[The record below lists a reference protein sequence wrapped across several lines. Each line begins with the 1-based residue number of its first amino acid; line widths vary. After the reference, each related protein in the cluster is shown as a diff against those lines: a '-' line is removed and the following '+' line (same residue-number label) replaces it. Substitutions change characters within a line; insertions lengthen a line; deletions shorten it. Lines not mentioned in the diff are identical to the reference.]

1 MLFRSAVIKHTACPK
16 EMFHARLNAKPYDSE
31 EEAIDAILKGK
42 VVPGDAVFIRYEGP
56 RGSGMPEMFYTGEAI
71 CSDPKLAA
79 SVALITDGRFSGAS
93 IVFSIMAYTAT
104 NDDLDTFHIIF
115 MIVLFSILL
124 QGSMLPWI
132 SRKLDMLDKTA
143 DVMKTFNDYSEEAD
157 IQFIQLTIPENHLWC
172 GHKLKDLTLPPETLI
187 VLIRRGEQN
196 IIPDGET
203 IILQNDVLVLSAI
216 TPDEVHGIKLVEK
229 IIEKDS
235 RYNNKL
241 LSEISKKHNEIIIM
255 IQRNGQVI
263 IPNGNVRLTTGDILV
278 INRAVN

>member
-1 MLFRSAVIKHTACPK
+1 MWLTFV
-16 EMFHARLNAKPYDSE
+16 ARPL
-31 EEAIDAILKGK
+31 
-42 VVPGDAVFIRYEGP
+42 
-56 RGSGMPEMFYTGEAI
+56 
-71 CSDPKLAA
+71 
-79 SVALITDGRFSGAS
+79 SVALVLTPFRSKIKQQLLVSWSGLRGAAS

-143 DVMKTFNDYSEEAD
+143 DVD

-235 RYNNKL
+235 RYNNT
-241 LSEISKKHNEIIIM
+241 M
-255 IQRNGQVI
+255 
-263 IPNGNVRLTTGDILV
+263 RL
-278 INRAVN
+278 

>member
-1 MLFRSAVIKHTACPK
+1 
-16 EMFHARLNAKPYDSE
+16 
-31 EEAIDAILKGK
+31 
-42 VVPGDAVFIRYEGP
+42 
-56 RGSGMPEMFYTGEAI
+56 
-71 CSDPKLAA
+71 
-79 SVALITDGRFSGAS
+79 
-93 IVFSIMAYTAT
+93 MAYTAT

-172 GHKLKDLTLPPETLI
+172 RHKLKDLTLPPETLI

-263 IPNGNVRLTTGDILV
+263 IPNGNIRLTTGDILV

>member
-1 MLFRSAVIKHTACPK
+1 MLIFFSAWSAFFPIKAATRHSTGTFNIYVADLCGKTSFCRTCAHTISQQNKTAAACLMVRLKRSRIHSV
-16 EMFHARLNAKPYDSE
+16 FHH
-31 EEAIDAILKGK
+31 
-42 VVPGDAVFIRYEGP
+42 
-56 RGSGMPEMFYTGEAI
+56 
-71 CSDPKLAA
+71 
-79 SVALITDGRFSGAS
+79 
-93 IVFSIMAYTAT
+93 AYTAT

-115 MIVLFSILL
+115 MIVLFSNTASGLNAPMDI
-124 QGSMLPWI
+124 G
-132 SRKLDMLDKTA
+132 RKLDMLDKTA

>member
-1 MLFRSAVIKHTACPK
+1 
-16 EMFHARLNAKPYDSE
+16 
-31 EEAIDAILKGK
+31 
-42 VVPGDAVFIRYEGP
+42 
-56 RGSGMPEMFYTGEAI
+56 
-71 CSDPKLAA
+71 
-79 SVALITDGRFSGAS
+79 
-93 IVFSIMAYTAT
+93 MAYTAT

-132 SRKLDMLDKTA
+132 SRKLNM
-143 DVMKTFNDYSEEAD
+143 
-157 IQFIQLTIPENHLWC
+157 
-172 GHKLKDLTLPPETLI
+172 
-187 VLIRRGEQN
+187 
-196 IIPDGET
+196 
-203 IILQNDVLVLSAI
+203 LVLSAI

-263 IPNGNVRLTTGDILV
+263 NH
-278 INRAVN
+278 AVH

>member
-1 MLFRSAVIKHTACPK
+1 MVRLKRSSLH
-16 EMFHARLNAKPYDSE
+16 R
-31 EEAIDAILKGK
+31 
-42 VVPGDAVFIRYEGP
+42 VF
-56 RGSGMPEMFYTGEAI
+56 
-71 CSDPKLAA
+71 
-79 SVALITDGRFSGAS
+79 
-93 IVFSIMAYTAT
+93 IMAYTAT

-115 MIVLFSILL
+115 MMVLFSILL

-216 TPDEVHGIKLVEK
+216 TPDEIHGIKLVEK

-241 LSEISKKHNEIIIM
+241 LSEITKKHNDIIMM